1 MSPTSNWWRVSDTD
15 ASGVDGNG
23 AVNHILSSWD
33 CYFTDA
39 QYASSAGSDA
49 AVGFGLLNYNSSYT
63 DPDMVCTLDI
73 DD

>member
-1 MSPTSNWWRVSDTD
+1 M
-15 ASGVDGNG
+15 
-23 AVNHILSSWD
+23 NHILSSWD

-39 QYASSAGSDA
+39 QYASAAGSDG
-49 AVGFGLLNYNSSYT
+49 AVGFGLLNYNSAYT